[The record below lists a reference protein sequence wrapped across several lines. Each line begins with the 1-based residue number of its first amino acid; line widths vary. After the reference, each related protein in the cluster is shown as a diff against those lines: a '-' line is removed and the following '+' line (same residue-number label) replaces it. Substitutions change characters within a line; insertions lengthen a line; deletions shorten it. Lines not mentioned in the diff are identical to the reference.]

1 VGQASLPAISEDKKE
16 SLGQRTVFMSLSGQV
31 EIQQAAE
38 YSGWRIVQSSGLH
51 LRLEAKDFFFANI
64 I

>member
-1 VGQASLPAISEDKKE
+1 MIFGGQ
-16 SLGQRTVFMSLSGQV
+16 G

-51 LRLEAKDFFFANI
+51 LRLEAKDFFCEHYLVASNLKPPTPSSSLAPCAFGP
-64 I
+64 